1 MKSIIIGLLIS
12 LSVISLKGQT
22 PGTKI
27 SLNGV
32 WDFEQTANAFPPET
46 FTRKCPVPGLI
57 HLAEPKID
65 AFDNLFQTPEK
76 SFLLSNLVTCLQVFL
91 IDTVTTPLVITSLIS
106 LFFDFKTYSS
116 FVILNRADVEQVCD

>member
-1 MKSIIIGLLIS
+1 MSRIVIGLLIIF
-12 LSVISLKGQT
+12 SVTSSKGQT

-32 WDFEQTANAFPPET
+32 WDFEQTTNAFPPET

-76 SFLLSNLVTCLQVFL
+76 SFYEETSDYRAIKYQPMYSWYRRVINIPELQEVIEIILHFYTLV
-91 IDTVTTPLVITSLIS
+91 
-106 LFFDFKTYSS
+106 
-116 FVILNRADVEQVCD
+116 